1 MAVNPYFNH
10 YTDYREQ
17 NLIEDLIVECIQ
29 FWGMDMIFL
38 PRKYRKLDLI
48 YGEDV
53 ISKFEKSYDL
63 EMYIKN
69 VDGMTG
75 DRDFLSKFGLELRE
89 QATFTVAQ
97 KRFNEVVDVDERI
110 RPNEGD
116 LIYLPLNNTLFEIK
130 FVQPKSVFF
139 QLGNLYVYDLQ
150 VEMYNFSHE
159 EIKTDIIEVDNIGLR
174 YAHTISME
182 LDAGLGVFEVGETVF
197 QGSDLT
203 TATATAEVVFFDQ
216 ASNTLLLTKIT
227 GSFSETENIFGN
239 TSGASWFIDSI
250 DKLSNTNDPVDN
262 TKQFKEE
269 SDVIIDFDEDNPFGE
284 DL

>member
-1 MAVNPYFNH
+1 MATNPYFNH

-17 NLIEDLIVECIQ
+17 NLVEDLIVECIQ
-29 FWGMDMIFL
+29 FWGLDMVFL

-48 YGEDV
+48 YGEDP
-53 ISKFEKSYDL
+53 ISKFEKSYDI

-69 VDGMTG
+69 ADGFTG
-75 DRDFLSKFGLELRE
+75 DNEFLSKFGLEIRD

-130 FVQPKSVFF
+130 FVQPKSVFY

-150 VEMYNFSHE
+150 VEMYDYSHE
-159 EIKTDIIEVDNIGLR
+159 EIKTDIREIDDIGTR
-174 YAHTISME
+174 YAHTISIQ
-182 LDAGLGVFEVGETVF
+182 LDAGMGVFETNETVF
-197 QGSDLT
+197 QGPDLSG
-203 TATATAEVVFFDQ
+203 ATATAEVVFFEQ
-216 ASNTLLLTKIT
+216 SSNTLLLTKIT
-227 GSFSETENIFGN
+227 GKFDEAENIFGN

-250 DKLSNTNDPVDN
+250 DKLSNQNDLVDN

-269 SDVIIDFDEDNPFGE
+269 SDQVIDFDEDNPFGE

>member
-17 NLIEDLIVECIQ
+17 NLIEDLIVEFIQ

-262 TKQFKEE
+262 TKPFKEE

>member
-262 TKQFKEE
+262 TKPFKEE

>member
-203 TATATAEVVFFDQ
+203 TATAAAEVVFFDQ

-262 TKQFKEE
+262 TKPFKEE